1 MRIVTLLFGLFLI
14 ALGMVGYVATGSE
27 HWTALIPA
35 AFGLVFLLLGELSRR
50 DNLRMH
56 VMHAAALLSLIGFA
70 ATARGFLG
78 LARIMGGGEVER
90 PAAVISQSLMALSCL
105 VYLALCIRSFVEARR
120 RRRARETAESQ
131 GG

>member
-1 MRIVTLLFGLFLI
+1 MRIVTLLFGLFLV
-14 ALGMVGYVATGSE
+14 ALGVVGYVATGSE
-27 HWTALIPA
+27 HLTALIPA
-35 AFGLVFLLLGELSRR
+35 GFGLVFLLLGELSRR

-70 ATARGFLG
+70 ATANGLLG
-78 LARIMGGGEVER
+78 LGQILAGSEVDR
-90 PAAVISQSLMALSCL
+90 PAAAISKSVMAVSCL
-105 VYLALCIRSFVEARR
+105 AYLALCIRSFVEGRR